1 MASVY
6 KTDVI
11 EIKKIMVEKGFDT
24 IKSLSSKAGIDRN
37 TLGKILSGEVQP
49 SSEVM
54 DKLVF
59 TLKIPPN
66 KAGMIF
72 FNNSLRNM

>member
-11 EIKKIMVEKGFDT
+11 EIKKIMIEKGFDT
-24 IKSLSSKAGIDRN
+24 IKSLSNKAGINRN
-37 TLGKILSGEVQP
+37 TLSKILSGEAQP

-66 KAGMIF
+66 RAGMIF
-72 FNNSLRNM
+72 FSNSLRNT